1 MNKLDGSFLFVWSLI
16 MSVHAIGC
24 FEGCPVLYEKKIETM
39 AGDIYSRGGTMCS
52 K

>member
-1 MNKLDGSFLFVWSLI
+1 MFVWSLI
-16 MSVHAIGC
+16 MSVHSIGY
-24 FEGCPVLYEKKIETM
+24 FEGCPVLYEKIETM